1 LFLEICHADSGQ
13 GRGRVMLRFVLVNL
27 VNRNGGVDDRWL
39 DGLLVDNWLDGLNDE
54 VSGVQLKYTVEL
66 LTS

>member
-1 LFLEICHADSGQ
+1 
-13 GRGRVMLRFVLVNL
+13 MLRFVLVNL